1 MLAKFSG
8 IGIKSI
14 SVCLPAYNP
23 TVLEC
28 GQGFL
33 SEKQAKRFTLNTG
46 FARLCMADKQHTTAD
61 LCIKAAQ
68 KILQKDNRANV
79 NALVFVT
86 TTSNWPTPATSHYI
100 RHILG
105 LPEQCI
111 CIDVNEACSGYV
123 MGYYLACSLIKG
135 GQCRNVLLL
144 CGDTASRYTDPKDSA
159 THLLFGEAGSAT
171 LVGAMDNIENYF
183 ANATY
188 GERYNA
194 LIAQYSAYNLPEG
207 YLTMDGVRIM
217 DFSLN
222 EVPETISRLLEYAK
236 TDKEKVNLFACH
248 QANKLILESLAK
260 KLAVPPERVPFM
272 AARTG
277 NLMSASIPA
286 MLSIYDKSKQKN
298 IVLAGF
304 GAGLACAFCLTDL
317 SNTEIMEIEYL

>member
-1 MLAKFSG
+1 MLAKFSN
-8 IGIKSI
+8 IGIKCI

-28 GQGFL
+28 GQGL
-33 SEKQAKRFTLNTG
+33 LNEKQAKRFTLNTG
-46 FARLCMADKQHTTAD
+46 FARLCLADKQRSTAD

-68 KILQKDNRANV
+68 KILQKDDRANV
-79 NALVFVT
+79 DALIFVT
-86 TTSNWPTPATSHYI
+86 TTPNWPTPATSHYI

-111 CIDVNEACSGYV
+111 CLDVNEACSGYV

-135 GQCRNVLLL
+135 GQCREVLLL
-144 CGDTASRYTDPKDSA
+144 CGDTASRYTDPRDSA
-159 THLLFGEAGSAT
+159 THLLFGEGGSAT
-171 LVGAMDNIENYF
+171 LIGAMEGTENYF

-188 GERYNA
+188 GDRYNA
-194 LIAQYSAYNLPEG
+194 LIAHYSAYNLPEG

-222 EVPETISRLLEYAK
+222 EVPETIGKLLEYAK
-236 TDKEKVNLFACH
+236 TDKDKINLFACH
-248 QANKLILESLAK
+248 QANKLILASLAK

-272 AARTG
+272 AAQTG

-286 MLSIYDKSKQKN
+286 MLSVYDKPKQKN
-298 IVLAGF
+298 IILAGF